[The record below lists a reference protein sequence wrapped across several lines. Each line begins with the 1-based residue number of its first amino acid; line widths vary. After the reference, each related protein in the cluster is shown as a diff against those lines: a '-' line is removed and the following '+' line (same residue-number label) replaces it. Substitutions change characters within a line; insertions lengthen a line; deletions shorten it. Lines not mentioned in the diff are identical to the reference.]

1 MLNRFNWEQSWAL
14 AKKYWW
20 ALGLLFLLLFFLLS
34 TFIHST
40 PKESATPTTVTAG
53 GKTTQP
59 VKSEGHSSQ
68 AKAPTTLKVDLKGAV
83 KKPGLYTLPVGSRLA
98 DLLDKAGGLTKE
110 ANVSELNLAQN
121 LEDGMAVYIAKEGE
135 APPAIRNVGTVPGST
150 SSKDKTTGS
159 DSGRVRLNS
168 ASQKELE
175 GLSGVGPKKAEQII
189 AYREEHPFQSVDELK
204 DISGIGPKRFE
215 QLKDAVSL

>member
-20 ALGLLFLLLFFLLS
+20 TLGLLFLLLFFLLS

-40 PKESATPTTVTAG
+40 SKESATPTTVTAG

-59 VKSEGHSSQ
+59 VKSEGHSSPV
-68 AKAPTTLKVDLKGAV
+68 KAPITLKVDLKGAV

-121 LEDGMAVYIAKEGE
+121 LEDGMAIYIAKEGE
-135 APPAIRNVGTVPGST
+135 APPAIRNVGTVPGSA